1 MKKISLLCLLSIL
14 TTVCSAQ
21 QYALYNSRTLFDT
34 FENPS
39 QRAFQIDTSRRYAF
53 NFFIPNISVN
63 TTFTGPAQESFRR
76 LAIDGEVTSDVP
88 FGGKDNSL
96 IAHTNNYL
104 FMFRLLKSVEGESE
118 MGFSWQLRNDTHIK
132 ATNETFA
139 VFSDLRRFTDPRYT
153 DIFNDKGY
161 NQLYNQFSF
170 TYRESL
176 NKRMGFG
183 AKISFFKLNF
193 IFLTVRL

>member
-1 MKKISLLCLLSIL
+1 MKKISLLCLLSFL

-96 IAHTNNYL
+96 HVG
-104 FMFRLLKSVEGESE
+104 FRAFRKEREGSVQIHLIGDLWLL
-118 MGFSWQLRNDTHIK
+118 D
-132 ATNETFA
+132 
-139 VFSDLRRFTDPRYT
+139 
-153 DIFNDKGY
+153 
-161 NQLYNQFSF
+161 
-170 TYRESL
+170 
-176 NKRMGFG
+176 
-183 AKISFFKLNF
+183 
-193 IFLTVRL
+193 